1 MKLIFFALRI
11 KMHEEVNVFLA
22 QTVHLC
28 VLLVEIGDS
37 EQRCA
42 HGIEN
47 KLWQA
52 RTDERIAEEADVWV
66 PQSVWMFT
74 GILLYI
80 CAISEY

>member
-42 HGIEN
+42 DGVEN
-47 KLWQA
+47 KL
-52 RTDERIAEEADVWV
+52 
-66 PQSVWMFT
+66 
-74 GILLYI
+74 
-80 CAISEY
+80 